1 MRPAWVRLGAI
12 FLLGFACA
20 LWLLPLVAG
29 PEVQRLRLQRDDARG
44 RVEAL
49 EAEVKK
55 LKETQQQG
63 RARPKVER
71 VKVQVEGAGE
81 RVALEAERRLTKQL
95 AGLYVGRDLDD
106 VDAFL
111 LARRVQGLLL
121 EIDGVQ
127 YQFQLQLLL
136 VARELAVYGELGR
149 P

>member
-1 MRPAWVRLGAI
+1 MRPGLLRLGAI

-29 PEVQRLRLQRDDARG
+29 PEVQRLRLQRDQARG

-71 VKVQVEGAGE
+71 VKVQVEGADE

-106 VDAFL
+106 VDSFL

-136 VARELAVYGELGR
+136 VARELAVYGELAR